1 MKFLVDMPLSYK
13 LAEFLRNKRHDAFHL
28 SERNLQ
34 RASDEQV
41 FNLAIKEQR
50 IIITADLDF
59 SRIFALSVSTHH
71 SLPGLILFREG
82 NLSDK
87 QMIEYIQRVIDTVPS
102 DKINKSIIVVEPDR
116 IRINPLI

>member
-1 MKFLVDMPLSYK
+1 MKFLVDMPLSHK
-13 LAEFLRNKRHDAFHL
+13 LANFLRNKGYDAFHL

-50 IIITADLDF
+50 IIVTADLDF
-59 SRIFALSVSTHH
+59 SRIFALSVSTHQ
-71 SLPGLILFREG
+71 SLPGLILFRKG

-87 QMIEYIQRVIDTVPS
+87 QMIEYIERVIDTVPP